1 MVDFTTY
8 FKVVLIK
15 TYASLVSI
23 LPKSIP
29 DKTAGEKS
37 DSLSPKSFFW
47 TSKQSFAIHFFLA
60 SCNVCPMAHK
70 DPITGNSF
78 IQTIFTQ
85 ISEPPLRDQ
94 VLL

>member
-15 TYASLVSI
+15 TYASIVSI

-47 TSKQSFAIHFFLA
+47 TSKQPFAIHFFLA
-60 SCNVCPMAHK
+60 SCNVCHMAI
-70 DPITGNSF
+70 PEISA
-78 IQTIFTQ
+78 QTQGSNYWQLIHSDHFYTN
-85 ISEPPLRDQ
+85 
-94 VLL
+94 